1 MHHQLM
7 TNDHVRRRE
16 LPPSAALLGFL
27 AAVETSSFSRA
38 AQRTQLT
45 QSAISRQV
53 GLLEAWLGVALFVRH
68 GRRVTP
74 TAAARAYAD
83 AIAPAVARIRSAT
96 ADLLATGET
105 RVLMIATLPSFG
117 MRWLAPRLPTLSARH
132 PDLLVSL
139 ATRTRPFAFVDAPGV
154 DAAIHFGLPD
164 WPDAHHLPL
173 FGEEVIAVCA
183 PALLRDQPVDEPR
196 DLLRHTLL
204 VQETRP
210 DEWTRWFAQA
220 VVTASPP
227 TSGPT
232 FEHFLMLAHAAAAGM
247 GVALIPRFL
256 ILPELAAG
264 TLVPVLPHTLSDERA
279 YHLVWP
285 RDRAQ
290 HPLLPRFRAW
300 LAEEAAGPV

>member
-1 MHHQLM
+1 M
-7 TNDHVRRRE
+7 
-16 LPPSAALLGFL
+16 PPSTALLGFL
-27 AAVETSSFSRA
+27 AAIETSSFSRA

-53 GLLEAWLGVALFVRH
+53 ALLEAWLGVTLFTRH

-105 RVLMIATLPSFG
+105 RVLTIATLPSFG
-117 MRWLAPRLPTLSARH
+117 MRWLAPRLPTLSSQH
-132 PDLLVSL
+132 PDLLISL
-139 ATRTRPFAFVDAPGV
+139 ATRTRPFAFSDAPSV

-173 FGEEVIAVCA
+173 FGEKVIAVCA
-183 PALLRDQPVDEPR
+183 PALLRNQPIDAPS
-196 DLLRHTLL
+196 DLLQHTLL

-210 DEWTRWFAQA
+210 DEWSRWFAQA
-220 VVTASPP
+220 DATVSPP
-227 TSGPT
+227 SPGPM

-247 GVALIPRFL
+247 GVALIPQFL

-264 TLVPVLPHTLSDERA
+264 TLVPALPPALADERG

-300 LAEEAAGPV
+300 LAEQARQDPNYPATPVSQVT